1 MQKYSTY
8 LNKCLTGRAITP
20 KIVYIS
26 SNANNEWLEPFC
38 LSFAYNGGTDPH
50 LQINSWNNTKNQGGR
65 CICTEWH
72 LMCIAQA
79 HSLSSYFTL
88 PLAWP
93 NSLPYYVPMP
103 RLQP

>member
-26 SNANNEWLEPFC
+26 SNANNESLEPFR

-50 LQINSWNNTKNQGGR
+50 LQINS
-65 CICTEWH
+65 
-72 LMCIAQA
+72 
-79 HSLSSYFTL
+79 
-88 PLAWP
+88 
-93 NSLPYYVPMP
+93 
-103 RLQP
+103 